1 MVRGKERVRAL
12 SEKLALQDLGLVAGS
27 TKRAKR
33 HVSPAAKLEE
43 SQHKLLCFLQMNPQW
58 LKRHGPLLRVALTEQ
73 SWGWQGNFKIPQ

>member
-1 MVRGKERVRAL
+1 MSRLLCTFTSLKAKTVLREKVVRGKERVRAL

-58 LKRHGPLLRVALTEQ
+58 LK
-73 SWGWQGNFKIPQ
+73 